1 MSEEATVA
9 RPVGIIAK
17 TVRRVA
23 VALTI
28 AIAVWL
34 LLLTHRR
41 TSPSSMLFRLII
53 LALSATMAFA
63 LFEMWP
69 RRLPRWCQRWVLQ
82 VAVVGASIP
91 IAIAATYV
99 PFTPQGAPPFL
110 EDNDWMLV
118 TFAAMLVAPW
128 TALAA
133 IARRKDAF
141 AQQQQ

>member
-1 MSEEATVA
+1 MSEAATAA
-9 RPVGIIAK
+9 RPVGITAK
-17 TVRRVA
+17 TARRLA

-63 LFEMWP
+63 LFEVWP

-82 VAVVGASIP
+82 VVAVGASIP
-91 IAIAATYV
+91 IATSAIYV
-99 PFTPQGAPPFL
+99 PFTPSVHL
-110 EDNDWMLV
+110 
-118 TFAAMLVAPW
+118 
-128 TALAA
+128 
-133 IARRKDAF
+133 RS
-141 AQQQQ
+141 